1 MESKR
6 KVGHR
11 LELTHKAPPDSPPQP
26 CPSSSAARTRTN
38 TLDLSKQAR
47 EHVLK
52 LDVPGKGHQVGQLS
66 FEAPIYDGVLLTLV
80 VASLESDSTP
90 DQVYQLVQGLI
101 EEDLLLLLAQ
111 HLWRLPFE
119 SRKDTQVIFSY
130 VFRFRP
136 PTASPKTDPVALS
149 YVVNNK
155 PQVLLELCRGYEHK
169 ESATPAGS
177 VLREVLKSEAAAAII
192 LYDDGEEPGSSLKG
206 VTAIERERPQSG
218 SGVFWRFFDWIDKS
232 SFEVAADA
240 FTTFRELLTKHKDLV
255 PRYLAVNFELFF
267 DRYNHVLVQSNSYV
281 TKRQSIKL
289 LGEILLDR
297 SNYNVMT
304 AYVDRGEHLKI
315 CMNLLRDDR
324 KMVQYEGFHVFK
336 VFVANPHK
344 SVAVQKILLMNR
356 DKLLNFLSHFL
367 EDRTDDEQFI
377 DEREFLIKQIRNMP
391 PNPVPPTRQMPQ
403 GA

>member
-1 MESKR
+1 MKFILQGTQE
-6 KVGHR
+6 
-11 LELTHKAPPDSPPQP
+11 ADSSPEQ
-26 CPSSSAARTRTN
+26 
-38 TLDLSKQAR
+38 
-47 EHVLK
+47 
-52 LDVPGKGHQVGQLS
+52 
-66 FEAPIYDGVLLTLV
+66 I
-80 VASLESDSTP
+80 
-90 DQVYQLVQGLI
+90 YQLVTGLI
-101 EEDLLLLLAQ
+101 EEDLLYLLALN
-111 HLWRLPFE
+111 LWRLPFE

-136 PTASPKTDPVALS
+136 STASPKSDPLALS
-149 YVVNNK
+149 YVVNNR
-155 PQVLLELCRGYEHK
+155 PQVLLELCHGYEHK
-169 ESATPAGS
+169 ESATPAGA

-192 LYDDGEEPGSSLKG
+192 LYDDNEESGSSNKG
-206 VTAIERERPQSG
+206 INLIDKDRRQSG
-218 SGVFWRFFDWIDKS
+218 SGVFWRFFDWVDKS

-240 FTTFRELLTKHKDLV
+240 FTTFRELLTKHKELV
-255 PRYLAVNFELFF
+255 PRYLSVNFDLFF
-267 DRYNHVLVQSNSYV
+267 DKYNHVLVQSNSYV

-297 SNYNVMT
+297 SNYSVMT

-356 DKLLNFLSHFL
+356 EKLITFLSHFL

-377 DEREFLIKQIRNMP
+377 DEREFLIKQIRSMP
-391 PNPVPPTRQMPQ
+391 HNPVPPQRHSTP
-403 GA
+403 GGS

>member
-1 MESKR
+1 MSFLFGR
-6 KVGHR
+6 
-11 LELTHKAPPDSPPQP
+11 
-26 CPSSSAARTRTN
+26 ARTRTN
-38 TLDLSKQAR
+38 VSDLPRQAR
-47 EHVLK
+47 EHVVK
-52 LDVPGKGHQVGQLS
+52 LEGPQGGAAKVEELAKVLSQMKQLLQGTS
-66 FEAPIYDGVLLTLV
+66 EQEASP
-80 VASLESDSTP
+80 E
-90 DQVYQLVQGLI
+90 QQYQLVTGMI
-101 EEDLLLLLAQ
+101 EEDLLYLLAIN
-111 HLWRLPFE
+111 LYRLPFD

-136 PTASPKTDPVALS
+136 PNAPPTRAEPLALA
-149 YVVNNK
+149 YVVERR
-155 PQVLLELCRGYEHK
+155 PQVLIELCKGYDHK
-169 ESATPAGS
+169 ESAQHAGT
-177 VLREVLKSEAAAAII
+177 VLKELIKTSEAATAVILHDDGDDEGSSARGVAAI
-192 LYDDGEEPGSSLKG
+192 DRNRK
-206 VTAIERERPQSG
+206 QSG
-218 SGVFWRFFDWIDKS
+218 TGIFWSFFEWIDRG

-240 FTTFRELLTKHKDLV
+240 FTTFRELLTKHKDLI
-255 PRYLAVNFELFF
+255 PHYLSTNFDLFF
-267 DRYNHVLVQSNSYV
+267 LKYNTVLIQSTSYV

-356 DKLLNFLSHFL
+356 EKLLHFLSHFL

-391 PNPVPPTRQMPQ
+391 PTPVVPQ
-403 GA
+403 R